1 MGRLYGS
8 VSLDVDVDLDEI
20 YDSMSRHQRNSF
32 VEKLQDDGY
41 IEDCE
46 CVEDDDF
53 ALSEGI
59 LRIKN
64 EDWNSECVR
73 LSNLYYNL
81 SEEDIQTIKG
91 IIKKHI

>member
-1 MGRLYGS
+1 MSRLYGS
-8 VSLDVDVDLDEI
+8 VSLDVDLDEI
-20 YDSMSRHQRNSF
+20 YDSMSRQQKNSF
-32 VEKLQDDGY
+32 VEKLQDDDY
-41 IEDCE
+41 IENCE
-46 CVEDDDF
+46 CVEDDYF

-64 EDWNSECVR
+64 EDWNSECIR

-81 SEEDIQTIKG
+81 SDEDIQTIKG